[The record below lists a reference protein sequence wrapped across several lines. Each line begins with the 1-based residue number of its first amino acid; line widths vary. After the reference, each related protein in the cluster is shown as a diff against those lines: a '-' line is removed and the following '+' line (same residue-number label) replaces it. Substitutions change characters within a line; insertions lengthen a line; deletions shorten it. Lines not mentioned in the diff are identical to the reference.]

1 MTTSSMLGF
10 RKPLELKASSIT
22 SPLVEAAPTRA
33 GTVRPAWLLASA
45 VAGVC
50 MAGFWNVRAV
60 DGLGVALFVS
70 PVVGTFEG
78 LANDFATRGSA
89 FGVLFA
95 AVAGLAAT
103 VTASNVASFALLP
116 LLVLAMCGAWRG
128 TLLPALGI
136 TAATVA
142 GVGAL
147 YGVFVGRLGPEG
159 AAAFNAGP
167 IRGAQSF
174 VVFGTIGVAMLVCAA
189 LEFGLFAGLTRRV
202 SSTTRAFL
210 AQRSVRAAA
219 VGLAIGGFTL
229 GRPLAVFREV
239 LLYAAQPSSPAYG
252 ALVMAT
258 QALANF
264 AVPAAVAASVVAT
277 RQGRIALWA
286 SDRPQKAAA
295 LSACA
300 LAAGGAF
307 LIFYWAASRVWPSLG
322 RWGFQLGIYQ

>member
-1 MTTSSMLGF
+1 VVTTSMHGLS
-10 RKPLELKASSIT
+10 KPIEVKAPSVASR
-22 SPLVEAAPTRA
+22 SVEASPTRVDA
-33 GTVRPAWLLASA
+33 VRPAWLLASA

-50 MAGFWNVRAV
+50 VAGFWNVRAV

-78 LANDFATRGSA
+78 LATEFATRGSA

-116 LLVLAMCGAWRG
+116 LLVLAVCGAWRG

-136 TAATVA
+136 TAATAACVG
-142 GVGAL
+142 GV

-159 AAAFNAGP
+159 AEAFNAAP

-174 VVFGTIGVAMLVCAA
+174 VVFGTIGAAMLVCAVF
-189 LEFGLFAGLTRRV
+189 EFGLFAGLTRRV
-202 SSTTRAFL
+202 TSPTRAFL

-264 AVPAAVAASVVAT
+264 AVPAVMAASVVAT

-286 SDRPQKAAA
+286 SDIPREQRHSPRAR
-295 LSACA
+295 SP
-300 LAAGGAF
+300 LAEHF
-307 LIFYWAASRVWPSLG
+307 
-322 RWGFQLGIYQ
+322 

>member
-1 MTTSSMLGF
+1 
-10 RKPLELKASSIT
+10 
-22 SPLVEAAPTRA
+22 
-33 GTVRPAWLLASA
+33 
-45 VAGVC
+45 
-50 MAGFWNVRAV
+50 V

-70 PVVGTFEG
+70 PVVGAFEG
-78 LANDFATRGSA
+78 IANEFAMRGPA

-95 AVAGLAAT
+95 SVAGLAAT

-116 LLVLAMCGAWRG
+116 LLVLAICGAWRG

-142 GVGAL
+142 CVGAI
-147 YGVFVGRLGPEG
+147 YGAFVGRLGPEG
-159 AAAFNAGP
+159 AAAFNAAP

-174 VVFGTIGVAMLVCAA
+174 VVFGTIGVAMLVWAA
-189 LEFGLFAGLTRRV
+189 FEFGLFAGLTRGTT
-202 SSTTRAFL
+202 STTRAFL

-264 AVPAAVAASVVAT
+264 AVPAAVVVSVVAT
-277 RQGRIALWA
+277 RQGQIALWA

-307 LIFYWAASRVWPSLG
+307 LIFYWAVSRVWPSLG

>member
-1 MTTSSMLGF
+1 MVATSIGSLGKLGEVNTPSAKS
-10 RKPLELKASSIT
+10 RP
-22 SPLVEAAPTRA
+22 VEAVGTRVHA
-33 GTVRPAWLLASA
+33 SRPAWLLASA
-45 VAGVC
+45 VVGVC
-50 MAGFWNVRAV
+50 VAGFWNVRAV

-70 PVVGTFEG
+70 PVVGAFEG
-78 LANDFATRGSA
+78 LADQFAMRGPA

-95 AVAGLAAT
+95 AAAGLAAT
-103 VTASNVASFALLP
+103 ITASNVASFALLP
-116 LLVLAMCGAWRG
+116 LLILAVCGVWRG
-128 TLLPALGI
+128 SLLRTLAT

-142 GVGAL
+142 LVGAT
-147 YGVFVGRLGPEG
+147 YGVFIGRLGPEG
-159 AAAFNAGP
+159 AAAFNASS

-174 VVFGTIGVAMLVCAA
+174 VVFGLIGVAMLIGAA
-189 LEFGLFAGLTRRV
+189 FEFGLFAGLTRRT

-210 AQRSVRAAA
+210 AQRGVRAMA
-219 VGLAIGGFTL
+219 VGLAIGSFTL

-239 LLYAAQPSSPAYG
+239 LLYAAQPSSPWYG

-264 AVPAAVAASVVAT
+264 VVPAAVVTSVVIT

-286 SDRPQKAAA
+286 SDQPHKATA

-307 LIFYWAASRVWPSLG
+307 LTFYWAISRVWPSLA